1 MNIKKIMGFVPQK
14 IKLDSI
20 VDSVTTNAKQ
30 KKYAKLIVR
39 VIQIGAVVYLLK
51 NGLIDDEQAV
61 EVIIGE

>member
-1 MNIKKIMGFVPQK
+1 MGFIPQK

-61 EVIIGE
+61 KVIIGE

>member
-1 MNIKKIMGFVPQK
+1 MLKKIMGFIPQK

-61 EVIIGE
+61 KVIIGE

>member
-1 MNIKKIMGFVPQK
+1 MLKKIMGFIPQK

-39 VIQIGAVVYLLK
+39 VIQIAAVVYLLK

-61 EVIIGE
+61 KVIIGE

>member
-1 MNIKKIMGFVPQK
+1 MLKKIMGFIPQK

-20 VDSVTTNAKQ
+20 VDSVTTNAKK

-51 NGLIDDEQAV
+51 NGLIDEEQAV
-61 EVIIGE
+61 KVIIGE

>member
-1 MNIKKIMGFVPQK
+1 MGFIPQK

-39 VIQIGAVVYLLK
+39 VIQIAAVVYLLK

-61 EVIIGE
+61 KVIIGE